1 MRRLTL
7 IICFTLALSLCTSSS
22 LTPAPGGRAAEP
34 VSLPK
39 RPGEREA
46 GQEAALAAHAAELW
60 QAADELLA
68 EQAGQIRRE
77 EAQKLHNDLAAL
89 QKEFQAKAEQRQREL
104 AGEVLGVQL
113 ELFFVSLSP
122 EEEESKLAQLAA
134 LQEELQA
141 VQEELE
147 GEYQARAAEL
157 QAEHEELARRRIAAL
172 EAQLAGSVQEELE
185 SYTRR
190 LSRALANGSY

>member
-46 GQEAALAAHAAELW
+46 GQEADLAAYAAELW
-60 QAADELLA
+60 LLA